1 MPRLSKLLIRA
12 ALIHM
17 GIGFFIGSLLLW
29 NKGLPFAP
37 AIWRLRASHI
47 ELLIFGW
54 TIQFVMGVSFWVI
67 PRFSTGNRYGK
78 EVFGWISFVL
88 LNMGV
93 VTTAIV
99 LWWGKAPRF
108 GIWRTVSRILCS
120 ACLCAPD
127 VVACQTL
134 RYRIDILFYFYN
146 ESI

>member
-54 TIQFVMGVSFWVI
+54 TMQIAMGVSFWVI

-78 EVFGWISFVL
+78 EIFGWISFVL
-88 LNMGV
+88 LNVGV
-93 VTTAIV
+93 ITTAV
-99 LWWGKAPRF
+99 ALWWGKVPVLAF
-108 GIWRTVSRILCS
+108 GGRILVF
-120 ACLCAPD
+120 CA
-127 VVACQTL
+127 
-134 RYRIDILFYFYN
+134 ILSYVRLMWPRVKPFA
-146 ESI
+146 IG